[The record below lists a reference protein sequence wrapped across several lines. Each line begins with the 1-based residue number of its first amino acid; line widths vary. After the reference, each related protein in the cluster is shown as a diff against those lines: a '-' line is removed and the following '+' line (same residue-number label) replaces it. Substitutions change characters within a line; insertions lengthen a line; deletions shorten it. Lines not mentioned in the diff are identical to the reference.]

1 MLTTRSVP
9 LLFFIFTLFIA
20 ACGGKPTASETIPTA
35 TPAAPISPTAT
46 LAIRER
52 PTIDPTIDPPA
63 TPTATPDPVQRF
75 KQGMRPAFAQ
85 DVEDQAHRPR
95 YNLRMWLDP
104 ADNTL
109 DGVARIVMPNTTRE
123 PLQDVV
129 LRLYPNLF
137 TTLFG
142 EENMMQ
148 IAVQEASVDGQP
160 AAFRYAAQNTALRI
174 PFAQPLEPDATTTL
188 VLTYTA
194 TVESWEDGTW
204 LFPEYYPMLSV
215 YEGGEWRQDV
225 GRFSEDIYTETAFYQ
240 AEVNVPAHL
249 DIISSG
255 TIETTVNH
263 SNETKTYK
271 IVTGPVRDFAFVA
284 GNFEERVMTAG
295 QDDDITL
302 RVSRSNEVDFDI
314 AQVLRVAAAA
324 VTEYEQQFGAYP
336 YPTLEIVL
344 LPARYHAGW
353 SHTGFILL
361 GTTGKIDL
369 ELQHITAHEV
379 AHQWWFSLVGSDIYR
394 GAWLDESLA
403 QYSAIIYADNVEGE
417 AIAQTNWQ
425 QQVVQLHEQAIE
437 AGDLPIGLPVDAYP
451 DFTVYY
457 QTVYGKGAVFIQTL
471 RDVVGD
477 KAFFAALQVYYQ
489 RYRYDIAS
497 PLDLQQVFEEVSGSD
512 LDELFIQWGAA
523 SSPASPTTQTQAMT
537 STQSLGDPATVP
549 TTTRTIPPDGEAA
562 TLPTSIPPG
571 GQPIVTPTSAA
582 IATPTTAAARQTGPE
597 ATTDASPTRSVAS
610 AAEKAAT
617 MLARSSSDSRTPAP
631 AAQTPSPIASVSPV
645 LLAETRHTEKQ
656 DVTWMAVASASSVRQ
671 MEVTRQYGTIS
682 YAAVNVLDDDPTTA
696 WVEGVTGAGT
706 GESLQLRFSQAV
718 TITRIGLVVGFDL
731 NATVFA
737 ANNRVKQVQLV
748 FADGS
753 TQQVAFADERG
764 MQYRDITPVRTDSLS
779 LVIAEVY
786 PGTSYD
792 DTALAEVEVWGFGGL

>member
-1 MLTTRSVP
+1 MPTTRPTP
-9 LLFFIFTLFIA
+9 LLLFILALIIA
-20 ACGGKPTASETIPTA
+20 ACGGKSTASETMTTA
-35 TPAAPISPTAT
+35 TQATPVSPIAT

-52 PTIDPTIDPPA
+52 PTMDPTVASPA

-75 KQGMRPAFAQ
+75 KQGMRPAFVQ

-95 YNLRMWLDP
+95 YDLRMWLDP

-109 DGVARIVMPNTTRE
+109 DGVARIVMPNATRE

-148 IAVQEASVDGQP
+148 IAVQEASVDGRP
-160 AAFRYAAQNTALRI
+160 AVFRYAAQNTALRI

-240 AEVNVPAHL
+240 AEVNVPAHF

-271 IVTGPVRDFAFVA
+271 IVTGPVRDFAFAV

-295 QDDDITL
+295 QDDDITI

-314 AQVLRVAAAA
+314 VQVLRVAAAA
-324 VTEYEQQFGAYP
+324 MTEYEQQFGAYP
-336 YPTLEIVL
+336 YPTLDIVL

-361 GTTGKIDL
+361 GTTGEINL

-425 QQVVQLHEQAIE
+425 QHVVQLHEQAVE
-437 AGDLPIGLPVDAYP
+437 AGDLPIGLPVDEYP

-477 KAFFAALQVYYQ
+477 KAFFAALQAYYQ

-512 LDELFIQWGAA
+512 LDELFTQWGAA
-523 SSPASPTTQTQAMT
+523 SSPTTQTQAMT
-537 STQSLGDPATVP
+537 STQNLGEPATVP
-549 TTTRTIPPDGEAA
+549 TPDQTIPPAGEIA
-562 TLPTSIPPG
+562 TMPTTLPPG
-571 GQPIVTPTSAA
+571 GEPAVTPTPAA
-582 IATPTTAAARQTGPE
+582 IATSTTAAVRQIGPE
-597 ATTDASPTRSVAS
+597 ATTDASSTRSVAS

-617 MLARSSSDSRTPAP
+617 MLARSSSASRTPAP
-631 AAQTPSPIASVSPV
+631 AAQTASPIASIAPV
-645 LLAETRHTEKQ
+645 LLSETRHTEKQ
-656 DVTWMAVASASSVRQ
+656 DVTWMAVASASSVRER
-671 MEVTRQYGTIS
+671 EVTRQYGTIS

-696 WVEGVTGAGT
+696 WVEGVAGAGT

-718 TITRIGLVVGFDL
+718 TMTRIGLIVGFDL

-748 FADGS
+748 FADGR